1 MNYAIFMLLA
11 AAAGGCIALQASAN
25 SKFRQNL
32 ATEPWASPIWASYLS
47 ICGTI
52 LTASLALLI
61 LRPPAP
67 TWESLRS
74 TQWWNWIGGPLGTLI
89 VLAGATLVRE
99 LGAAAFIALV
109 VGGQLACSLLLDH
122 FALVGLEER
131 PISFGK
137 VAGAVLVLGGVLCI
151 KFL

>member
-1 MNYAIFMLLA
+1 MNHVVFMLLA
-11 AAAGGCIALQASAN
+11 AGAGLCIALQAAAN
-25 SKFRQNL
+25 NKFRQNIGEAL
-32 ATEPWASPIWASYLS
+32 WVAFFS

-61 LRPPAP
+61 LRPTLP
-67 TWESLRS
+67 TLETFKS
-74 TQWWNWIGGPLGTLI
+74 TQWWNWIGGPLGALI

-109 VGGQLACSLLLDH
+109 VGGQLICSLLLDH
-122 FALVGLEER
+122 FALMGLDEKT
-131 PISFGK
+131 ISPGK
-137 VAGAVLVLGGVLCI
+137 VGGALLVIGGVLCI

>member
-1 MNYAIFMLLA
+1 MNQLIYMALA
-11 AAAGGCIALQASAN
+11 AGAGGCIALQASAN
-25 SKFRQNL
+25 SKFRQNIG
-32 ATEPWASPIWASYLS
+32 EPLWAVYFS

-52 LTASLALLI
+52 LFASLSMLI
-61 LRPPAP
+61 LRPAAP
-67 TWESLRS
+67 TWDSLRG

-109 VGGQLACSLLLDH
+109 VGGQLVCSLLLDH
-122 FALVGLEER
+122 FALIGLEEKSLS
-131 PISFGK
+131 PGK
-137 VAGAVLVLGGVLCI
+137 MLGALCVIGGVLCI